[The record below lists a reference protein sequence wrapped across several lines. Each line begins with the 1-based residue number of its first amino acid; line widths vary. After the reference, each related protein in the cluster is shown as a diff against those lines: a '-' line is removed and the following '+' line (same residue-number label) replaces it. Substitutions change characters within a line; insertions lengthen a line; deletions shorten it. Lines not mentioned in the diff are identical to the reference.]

1 MTAAGP
7 SANLPPHMLL
17 EFDLRLEI
25 APLLGLALI
34 LAACDRQSEPA
45 PQPKAEDSA
54 AAPAAPQM
62 PEQAAEV
69 GVVDRT
75 KAGRPMPD
83 ISFEA
88 PNGDSVK
95 LADFAGQPILVNL
108 WATWCGPC
116 VAEMPMLDALAK
128 REASRMQVIV
138 ISQDMKGRPAVDRW
152 WKDQTFA
159 KIKPYLDQKA
169 DMSFSYGGGT
179 LPTTVMYDQN
189 GKEVWRVSGA
199 VNWTGPDGTALVE
212 EALDGVEG
220 T

>member
-1 MTAAGP
+1 
-7 SANLPPHMLL
+7 MLL

-45 PQPKAEDSA
+45 PQPKAEQSA
-54 AAPAAPQM
+54 AAPITPQT
-62 PEQAAEV
+62 PEPGAEV
-69 GVVDRT
+69 GLVDRT
-75 KAGRPMPD
+75 KAGQPVPD
-83 ISFEA
+83 IDFEA
-88 PNGDSVK
+88 PNGDRVK
-95 LADFAGQPILVNL
+95 LADFIGQPILVNL

-116 VAEMPMLDALAK
+116 IAEMPQLDALAK
-128 REASRMQVIV
+128 REVARMQVIT

-159 KIKPYLDQKA
+159 MLKPYLDQKA
-169 DMSFSYGGGT
+169 DMSFAFGGGT
-179 LPTTVMYDQN
+179 LPTSIMYDAN
-189 GKEVWRVSGA
+189 GAEVWRVSGA
-199 VNWTGPDGTALVE
+199 VDWTGPDGTALVE